1 MSHLKVSD
9 RASVAIMGFNSPEW
23 ALSFMGGLLGNCI
36 ITGLYSTS
44 EPAACLYQINHSE
57 TEVITVD
64 TVERLRRIL
73 VHIDEMPQVKAVVLW
88 DGEIPEDCKDERVYL
103 WKDFMEMGKN
113 SGVEDAS
120 IQVKYKD

>member
-1 MSHLKVSD
+1 
-9 RASVAIMGFNSPEW
+9 MGFNSPEW
-23 ALSFMGGLLGNCI
+23 ALSFTGGLLSNCI

-73 VHIDEMPQVKAVVLW
+73 KHIDEMPQVKAVVLW

-103 WKDFMEMGKN
+103 WKDFMEMGKT
-113 SGVEDAS
+113 SGVEDAC
-120 IQVKYKD
+120 IFEKMKC